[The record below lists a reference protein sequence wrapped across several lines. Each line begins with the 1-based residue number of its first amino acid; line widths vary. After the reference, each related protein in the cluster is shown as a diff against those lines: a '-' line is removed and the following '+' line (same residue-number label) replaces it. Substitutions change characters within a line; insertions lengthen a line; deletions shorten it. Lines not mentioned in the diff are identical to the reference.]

1 MTKYRKIG
9 ADVAMEILGGMLI
22 ALGVYNFA
30 LEADFPMTGFSGIS
44 LLLYRF
50 LGVPIGLSTV
60 LLNVPVAI
68 LCFRLL
74 GRGFF
79 FRSIRCMVLSSL
91 LIDYVAPLLPHYE
104 GNRLLA
110 AICTGVLAGLG
121 YALIYLRSSSTGGT
135 DFIIM
140 AAKKKWPHVTL
151 GKITFITDVT
161 VVLLGGLLMGDADGV
176 IYGMIVSYIMAIVV
190 DRVMYGVDAGKLALV
205 VTRKGQQVADVIETC
220 CGRGSTLLQGQ
231 GGFQGEEKKVVM
243 CACNNKQ
250 MHLVRQAAKGV
261 DPQAFIIIL
270 ESNEVLGEGFKT
282 GAA

>member
-1 MTKYRKIG
+1 
-9 ADVAMEILGGMLI
+9 
-22 ALGVYNFA
+22 
-30 LEADFPMTGFSGIS
+30 
-44 LLLYRF
+44 
-50 LGVPIGLSTV
+50 
-60 LLNVPVAI
+60 
-68 LCFRLL
+68 
-74 GRGFF
+74 
-79 FRSIRCMVLSSL
+79 MVLSSL

-161 VVLLGGLLMGDADGV
+161 VVLLGGLLMGDVDGV
-176 IYGMIVSYIMAIVV
+176 IYGMIVSYIMAIAV

-205 VTRKGQQVADVIETC
+205 VTRKGQQVADAIETC